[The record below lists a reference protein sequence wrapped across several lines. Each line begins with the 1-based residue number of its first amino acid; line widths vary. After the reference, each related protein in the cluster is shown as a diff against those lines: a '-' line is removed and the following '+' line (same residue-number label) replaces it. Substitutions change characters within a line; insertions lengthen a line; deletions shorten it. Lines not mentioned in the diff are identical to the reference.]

1 MKLRYYADADVREWH
16 DHAIRCLRSLQEEYD
31 IAVEIDRIDQQ
42 HGQLSEFPGT
52 VRQSD
57 PETVYERDLKR
68 NRTLNERIEQTPSEA
83 YKRYGE
89 LEIAGNVAV
98 VADDGSVVWA
108 STLPG
113 YADGYMPGVEAQTAM
128 DFLDEITSAPS
139 ERFCVECAGLLDGS
153 EQYCPGCGTDLTGK

>member
-1 MKLRYYADADVREWH
+1 MKLRYYADSEVQEWH

-31 IAVEIDRIDQQ
+31 IAVEIDRIDHQ
-42 HGQLSEFPGT
+42 HGQLPDFPGD

-83 YKRYGE
+83 YKRYGD
-89 LEIAGNVAV
+89 LEISGNVAV

-108 STLPG
+108 STRPG
-113 YADGYMPGVEAQTAM
+113 YADGYMPGVEAETAM
-128 DFLDEITSAPS
+128 DFLTRSHRHPVS
-139 ERFCVECAGLLDGS
+139 GS
-153 EQYCPGCGTDLTGK
+153 VLSVLGCWMGANSTVQAVGQT